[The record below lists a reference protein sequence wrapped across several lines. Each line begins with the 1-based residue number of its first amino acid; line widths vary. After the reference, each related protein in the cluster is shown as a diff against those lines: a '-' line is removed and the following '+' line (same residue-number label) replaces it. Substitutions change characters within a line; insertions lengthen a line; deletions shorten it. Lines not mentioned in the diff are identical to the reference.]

1 MKRDEQLLKNVE
13 RLLDVEVEYDMT
25 VRVMAVLV
33 EMVQQLTRS
42 NEVNISDAAV
52 VDQPD
57 LVAWRNAEGTITLR
71 ATR

>member
-1 MKRDEQLLKNVE
+1 
-13 RLLDVEVEYDMT
+13 
-25 VRVMAVLV
+25 MAVLV